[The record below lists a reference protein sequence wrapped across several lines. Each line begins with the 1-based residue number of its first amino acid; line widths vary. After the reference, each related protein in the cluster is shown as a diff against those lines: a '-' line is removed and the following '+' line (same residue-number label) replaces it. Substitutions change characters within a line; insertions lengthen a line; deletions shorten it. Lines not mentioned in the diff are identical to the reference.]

1 MKLQI
6 KTNVQADLDAV
17 KKGFDETLF
26 KSLSPPFPRVELKR
40 FDGSSKGDVVSL
52 ELNFIFFKQ
61 LWTSEIVEE
70 SQDPNEWLFVDEGTQ
85 LPFFLRKWR
94 HKHRVLKSDQ
104 GSVIVDDI
112 EYAAGNLFFDCLL
125 FPSLALQFLYR
136 RPIYQRVFKK

>member
-112 EYAAGNLFFDCLL
+112 EYAVGNLFFDCLL